1 MPEMLFQETRPRIPI
16 EDQIACVRREL
27 AQRRRVY
34 PRLIKNESMT
44 KDEAE
49 KELHRMEA
57 VLNTLIWLQ
66 ENKSIIQQ
74 IKRGKLK
81 DEHTG

>member
-1 MPEMLFQETRPRIPI
+1 MAETLFPEVRPRIPI
-16 EDQIACVRREL
+16 DDQIACVRREL

-44 KDEAE
+44 KEEAA

-57 VLNTLIWLQ
+57 VLNTLVWLQ
-66 ENKSIIQQ
+66 ENKARIQ
-74 IKRGKLK
+74 RVLH
-81 DEHTG
+81 ETAS